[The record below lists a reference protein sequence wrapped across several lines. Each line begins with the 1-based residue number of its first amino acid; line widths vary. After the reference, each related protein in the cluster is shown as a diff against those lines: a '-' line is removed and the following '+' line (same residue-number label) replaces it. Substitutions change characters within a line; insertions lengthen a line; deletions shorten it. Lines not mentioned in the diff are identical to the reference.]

1 MVGVYASAGGREGA
15 PGLHPRGTQSPSGIL
30 LRVVCLFISLL
41 AGRLWLMMAVYILVS
56 YVSALDGPSVYLT
69 KVSYLPLDQWVR
81 HSIV

>member
-41 AGRLWLMMAVYILVS
+41 AGREIMVD
-56 YVSALDGPSVYLT
+56 DGGIYF
-69 KVSYLPLDQWVR
+69 
-81 HSIV
+81 SIICICIGRTLRIFDKS